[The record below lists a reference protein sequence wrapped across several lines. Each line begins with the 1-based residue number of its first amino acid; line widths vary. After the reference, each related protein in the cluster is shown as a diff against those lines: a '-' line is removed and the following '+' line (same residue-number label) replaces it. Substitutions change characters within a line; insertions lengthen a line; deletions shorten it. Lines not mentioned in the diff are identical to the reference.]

1 MPMTRTLPAAALAAC
16 FAASPV
22 AALDLADMS
31 EAERAAFGEAVRSYL
46 LENPAVVFEAVDVF
60 NAQQEELQSAND
72 GDLIATYSD
81 AIFNDDASWSGGNP
95 DGDVTIV
102 EFLDYACGY
111 CKKAHPEVAEL
122 VEGDGN
128 IRLVFKELPVLGESS
143 VLASRFAIATLQ
155 IAGDDAYKAVHD
167 ALMTFGGGLNEAAFI
182 RIAEALEL
190 DAAPIIAGMDAPEVD
205 AVLIAN
211 AELATTLGIRGTPGF
226 VMQDRMLRGYVPLD
240 GMQDIVADIRDN

>member
-16 FAASPV
+16 LAAGPV

-46 LENPAVVFEAVDVF
+46 LENPAVIFEAVDVF

-72 GDLIATYSD
+72 GDLIAANSD
-81 AIFNDDASWSGGNP
+81 AIFNDGVSWSGGNP

-102 EFLDYACGY
+102 EFLDYACGF

-122 VEGDGN
+122 VESDGN

-155 IAGDDAYKAVHD
+155 VAGDDAYKAVHD
-167 ALMTFGGGLNEAAFI
+167 AMMTFGGGLNEAAFT

-211 AELATTLGIRGTPGF
+211 AELAATLGIRGTPGF
-226 VMQDRMLRGYVPLD
+226 VMQDRMLRGYVPLE
-240 GMQDIVADIRDN
+240 GMQEIVEDIRDN

>member
-1 MPMTRTLPAAALAAC
+1 MTLKRTLPAALAAC
-16 FAASPV
+16 LAVSPV

-31 EAERAAFGEAVRSYL
+31 EAERAAFGDAVRSYL

-72 GDLIATYSD
+72 GDLIAANAE
-81 AIFNDDASWSGGNP
+81 AIFNDGVSWAGGNP

-102 EFLDYACGY
+102 EFLDYACGF

-128 IRLVFKELPVLGESS
+128 IRLVFKELPVLGEPS
-143 VLASRFAIATLQ
+143 VLAARFAISTLQ
-155 IAGDDAYKAVHD
+155 VAGEDAYKAVHD
-167 ALMTFGGGLNEAAFI
+167 AMMTFGGRLNEAAFT

-190 DAAPIIAGMDAPEVD
+190 DPAPILAGMDAPKVD
-205 AVLIAN
+205 AVLVAN
-211 AELATTLGIRGTPGF
+211 SELAATLGLRGTPGF
-226 VMQDRMLRGYVPLD
+226 VMQDRMVRGYVPLE
-240 GMQDIVADIRDN
+240 GMLEIVADIREN